1 MYKKFFKRFFDL
13 IFSTWGAVAFLP
25 IFIVI
30 YIISAI
36 VFRGKVFF
44 LQKRVGFNYQVFTIY
59 KFKTMSDR
67 RDNNGNLL
75 PDEQRLNTY
84 GTFLRKTS
92 LDEIPQIFNIFKGDL
107 SIVGPRPLLV
117 AYLNYY
123 TEMELIRHTVKP
135 GLTGLAQLSGR
146 NTINRE

>member
-1 MYKKFFKRFFDL
+1 
-13 IFSTWGAVAFLP
+13 
-25 IFIVI
+25 
-30 YIISAI
+30 
-36 VFRGKVFF
+36 
-44 LQKRVGFNYQVFTIY
+44 
-59 KFKTMSDR
+59 MSDR

-135 GLTGLAQLSGR
+135 GLTGLAQINGG
-146 NTINRE
+146 NTIKWEQRLKYDIQYVHNQSFVLDVKIFLRTIFHLFRRQTLHYSASLIEERSGKGFSFSTSLLQ